1 MLVISAFSQTF
12 IYLIQGINADVVN
25 KKISPINQTSIL
37 TVTRLISSK
46 GLDDIIEFAEI
57 CGANNIRYHVYGD
70 YSECSKSD
78 RLRIQEINEK
88 YMETFVG
95 WIDNK
100 LIDFENYNVA
110 YFPTKYREGSPRFL
124 LESLANGL
132 VLITSDMPGCSDKIM
147 NDNGVL
153 IQGAKNAF
161 SWVNGLARDTRV
173 EMQKKSLE
181 LYQSKF
187 SNERV
192 FLNSNSFYYLE
203 NVDGGNWS
211 ACSGKSSWLKKNNI
225 SAKSHSYFQKICIVF
240 WVLRRFKRMEIELPV
255 LIHILWKTENS
266 FKVKVYV
273 LINVIYKVGVYYR
286 FKNAKSDIVVDEGV
300 VHIAYNIF
308 LNQSDEFICRYIENV
323 LTELLKS
330 SHSII
335 HIDTSLVEI
344 HSRLKSEDIGD

>member
-1 MLVISAFSQTF
+1 MLSTKR
-12 IYLIQGINADVVN
+12 LG
-25 KKISPINQTSIL
+25 PINQTSIL

-153 IQGAKNAF
+153 IQGAKNTF

-192 FLNSNSFYYLE
+192 FPEFE
-203 NVDGGNWS
+203 
-211 ACSGKSSWLKKNNI
+211 
-225 SAKSHSYFQKICIVF
+225 Q
-240 WVLRRFKRMEIELPV
+240 
-255 LIHILWKTENS
+255 
-266 FKVKVYV
+266 
-273 LINVIYKVGVYYR
+273 
-286 FKNAKSDIVVDEGV
+286 
-300 VHIAYNIF
+300 F
-308 LNQSDEFICRYIENV
+308 L
-323 LTELLKS
+323 L
-330 SHSII
+330 
-335 HIDTSLVEI
+335 
-344 HSRLKSEDIGD
+344 SRKC